1 MRRGWVTR
9 RDWLPLTAAL
19 ALLGSIATL
28 AALFLHTAD
37 RGATLFDR
45 AALSQAQFGDVLA
58 IHAAAQAGDAT
69 AIAAM
74 LARYRADIAAETQ
87 LIGAGG
93 QHDERREAA
102 AMAALATAQP
112 PRLAALS
119 RLVAVAAAREHAEAE
134 VTARQMA
141 ALRSRSRGFAL
152 LLAACAALSALVGAG
167 GLRLANRRLERAVA
181 DRTARLVGVDASRRL
196 FFAKV
201 SHELRTP
208 VTVIRGEAEVA
219 LATGADDTAALAL
232 ALREVVMQS
241 EQLDR
246 RIGELLALSQADDGR
261 LTLDDAP
268 LDLADI
274 VARAVARSERHAASH
289 GVRLAADTTT
299 NAPVRGDARWLEQA
313 LVAVID
319 NAIKFSGQGEVVAV
333 ALARRGGI
341 AEIAIADRGCGSLPD
356 ALPRLFDA
364 YYQTDEGRAR
374 GGNGLGLALVRWVAE
389 RHGGTAR
396 AAARDGG
403 GGCVVTLALP
413 VAA

>member
-1 MRRGWVTR
+1 MMRGWVTR
-9 RDWLPLTAAL
+9 RDRLPLTAAF
-19 ALLGSIATL
+19 ALLASIATL
-28 AALFLHTAD
+28 AVLFLHTAD

-58 IHAAAQAGDAT
+58 IHAAAQAGDAP
-69 AIAAM
+69 AVAAA
-74 LARYRADIAAETQ
+74 LARYRADIAAESW
-87 LIGAGG
+87 LIGGGG
-93 QHDERREAA
+93 QHDERIDAA
-102 AMAALATAQP
+102 AMAALAGAQP
-112 PRLAALS
+112 PRLEALS
-119 RLVAVAAAREHAEAE
+119 RLVAAATARERAEADG
-134 VTARQMA
+134 TARQMA

-152 LLAACAALSALVGAG
+152 LLAACAALSALVGAA

-208 VTVIRGEAEVA
+208 VTVMRGEAEVA
-219 LATGADDTAALAL
+219 LATGPRDAAALGL

-246 RIGELLALSQADDGR
+246 RIGELLALSQANDGR
-261 LTLDDAP
+261 LALDDAP
-268 LDLADI
+268 FDLGKI
-274 VARAVARSERHAASH
+274 VAGAVARTHRHAASH
-289 GVRLAADTTT
+289 GVRLAA
-299 NAPVRGDARWLEQA
+299 APTSHVSIRGDARWLEQA

-319 NAIKFSGQGEVVAV
+319 NAIKFSGEGDVVDVSLKGHGAT
-333 ALARRGGI
+333 
-341 AEIAIADRGCGSLPD
+341 AEIHIADRGCGSLPE

-374 GGNGLGLALVRWVAE
+374 GGSGLGLALVRWVAE

-396 AAARDGG
+396 AAVRDGG
-403 GGCVVTLALP
+403 GCIVTLVLP
-413 VAA
+413 VTA

>member
-1 MRRGWVTR
+1 MTR
-9 RDWLPLTAAL
+9 RDGLPLAAAV
-19 ALLGSIATL
+19 ALLASIATL
-28 AALFLHTAD
+28 AVLFLHTAD
-37 RGATLFDR
+37 RGAALFGR

-58 IHAAAQAGDAT
+58 IHAAAQSGEAPAL
-69 AIAAM
+69 AAA
-74 LARYRADIAAETQ
+74 LARYRADIAAERR
-87 LIGAGG
+87 LVGAGG
-93 QHDERREAA
+93 PHDERIDAA
-102 AMAALATAQP
+102 AMAALVGAQP
-112 PRLAALS
+112 PRLAGLS
-119 RLVAVAAAREHAEAE
+119 RLVALAAARERAEAD

-152 LLAACAALSALVGAG
+152 LLAACAALSALVGAA

-208 VTVIRGEAEVA
+208 VTVMRGEAEVA
-219 LATGADDTAALAL
+219 LATGPGDAEVLGL

-261 LTLDDAP
+261 LALNDVP
-268 LDLADI
+268 LDLAAI
-274 VARAVARSERHAASH
+274 VGSAVTRARRHAASH
-289 GVRLAADTTT
+289 GVQLTTT
-299 NAPVRGDARWLEQA
+299 AASGVAMRGDARWLEQA

-319 NAIKFSGQGEVVAV
+319 NAIKFSGEGDVVDIGLTRHGAS
-333 ALARRGGI
+333 AQIG
-341 AEIAIADRGCGSLPD
+341 IADRGCGSLPD
-356 ALPRLFDA
+356 ALPRLFDT

-374 GGNGLGLALVRWVAE
+374 GGSGLGLALVRWVAE
-389 RHGGTAR
+389 RHGGTVR

-403 GGCVVTLALP
+403 GCIVTLVLP
-413 VAA
+413 VTA

>member
-1 MRRGWVTR
+1 MMRGWVTR
-9 RDWLPLTAAL
+9 QDWLPLMAAL

-28 AALFLHTAD
+28 AALFLHTAE

-58 IHAAAQAGDAT
+58 IHAAAQAGNAA
-69 AIAAM
+69 AIAAT
-74 LARYRADIAAETQ
+74 LARYRADIAAETR
-87 LIGAGG
+87 LIGMGG
-93 QHDERREAA
+93 QHDEQRDAA
-102 AMAALATAQP
+102 AMAALAGARP
-112 PRLAALS
+112 PQLAALS
-119 RLVAVAAAREHAEAE
+119 RLVAAAATRERAEAE

-141 ALRSRSRGFAL
+141 ALRSRSRAFAL
-152 LLAACAALSALVGAG
+152 LLAACAALSALIGAG

-196 FFAKV
+196 FFAKI

-208 VTVIRGEAEVA
+208 VTVMRGEAEVA
-219 LATGADDTAALAL
+219 LATGSDDAAALAF

-261 LTLDDAP
+261 LRLDDAP
-268 LDLADI
+268 LDLAGI
-274 VARAVARSERHAASH
+274 VAGAVARSERHAASH
-289 GVRLAADTTT
+289 RVRLAADIAT
-299 NAPVRGDARWLEQA
+299 NASVRGDARWLEQA

-319 NAIKFSGQGEVVAV
+319 NAIKFSGQGDVVDV
-333 ALARRGGI
+333 ALARRDGI
-341 AEIAIADRGCGSLPD
+341 AEIGVADRGCGSLPE

-364 YYQTDEGRAR
+364 YYQSDEGRAR
-374 GGNGLGLALVRWVAE
+374 GGSGLGLALVSWVAE

-396 AAARDGG
+396 AAARAG

>member
-9 RDWLPLTAAL
+9 GDRLPLTAAF
-19 ALLGSIATL
+19 ALLASIATL

-37 RGATLFDR
+37 QGATLFDR

-58 IHAAAQAGDAT
+58 IHAAAQSGDAPTLAT
-69 AIAAM
+69 A
-74 LARYRADIAAETQ
+74 LARYRADIVAERG
-87 LIGAGG
+87 LVGADGP
-93 QHDERREAA
+93 HDERIDAA
-102 AMAALATAQP
+102 AMAALAGAQP

-119 RLVAVAAAREHAEAE
+119 RLVALAAARERAEAD

-141 ALRSRSRGFAL
+141 ALRSRSRRFAL
-152 LLAACAALSALVGAG
+152 LLAACAALSALAGAA

-208 VTVIRGEAEVA
+208 VTVMRGEAEVA
-219 LATGADDTAALAL
+219 LATGHRDTAALRL

-246 RIGELLALSQADDGR
+246 RIGELLALSQAEDGK
-261 LTLDDAP
+261 LMLDDAP
-268 LDLADI
+268 LDLAGI
-274 VARAVARSERHAASH
+274 VAGAVARTHRHAASH
-289 GVRLAADTTT
+289 GVRLAATT
-299 NAPVRGDARWLEQA
+299 AADVPMRGDARWLEQA

-319 NAIKFSGQGEVVAV
+319 NAIKFSGDGDVVDV
-333 ALARRGGI
+333 GLIRHGAR

-374 GGNGLGLALVRWVAE
+374 GGSGLGLALVRWVAE

-403 GGCVVTLALP
+403 GCVVTLALP
-413 VAA
+413 VTA